1 VAVETHDSLLIF
13 SSEVLDLGLEQEV
26 VDVEGDVGDGENED
40 LDSEQ
45 EDLARDEL
53 CGLQCGRVDKE
64 NSLRTVHSNSQ
75 VLYTNTGW
83 SVHCFRAG
91 SNTCHR

>member
-1 VAVETHDSLLIF
+1 MKETIRAHTQVYLDNQVQLETLPCKNPIGVKTCDSLLIF

-26 VDVEGDVGDGENED
+26 VDVEANIGNSEDED

-53 CGLQCGRVDKE
+53 CGL
-64 NSLRTVHSNSQ
+64 
-75 VLYTNTGW
+75 
-83 SVHCFRAG
+83 
-91 SNTCHR
+91 